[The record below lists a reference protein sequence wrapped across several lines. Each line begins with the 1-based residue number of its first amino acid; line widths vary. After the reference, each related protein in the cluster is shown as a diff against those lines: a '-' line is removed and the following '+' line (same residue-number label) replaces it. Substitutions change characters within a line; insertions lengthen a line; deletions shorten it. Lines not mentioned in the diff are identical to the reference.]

1 MNRKWS
7 NDLLLLRTQQLS
19 VRHTTENKI
28 GSRENDGGIG
38 KVTFYVGNHG
48 QFDGMVRGIM
58 KELISEGKDVDYSVV
73 LAYIPGQ
80 KYEFDLP
87 DQYADTIYL
96 DGLENVPQRFAICKR
111 NDWMIDNSDTVI
123 CYVVNHF
130 GGAYTYTEKARR
142 KGKRIINIRYVDE
155 PIGDRL

>member
-1 MNRKWS
+1 M
-7 NDLLLLRTQQLS
+7 LFLRAQQLS
-19 VRHTTENKI
+19 FRDATEVKNRNRK
-28 GSRENDGGIG
+28 NDGGIG
-38 KVTFYVGNHG
+38 KVPFYVGNHG

-87 DQYADTIYL
+87 DQYADTIYP

-111 NDWMIDNSDTVI
+111 NDWMIDNSDAVI

-130 GGAYTYTEKARR
+130 GGRTHTRKKPDGKENALSILPICRR
-142 KGKRIINIRYVDE
+142 A
-155 PIGDRL
+155 DR

>member
-87 DQYADTIYL
+87 DQYADTSYP

-111 NDWMIDNSDTVI
+111 NDWMIDNSDAVI

-130 GGAYTYTEKARR
+130 GGRTHTR
-142 KGKRIINIRYVDE
+142 KKPDVRANALSTSDM
-155 PIGDRL
+155 

>member
-1 MNRKWS
+1 
-7 NDLLLLRTQQLS
+7 
-19 VRHTTENKI
+19 
-28 GSRENDGGIG
+28 
-38 KVTFYVGNHG
+38 
-48 QFDGMVRGIM
+48 MVRGIM
-58 KELISEGKDVDYSVV
+58 KELISEGKNVDYSVV

-87 DQYADTIYL
+87 DQYADTIYP

-130 GGAYTYTEKARR
+130 GGAYTYTEKTRR

>member
-38 KVTFYVGNHG
+38 KVTFYVSNHG

-87 DQYADTIYL
+87 DQYADTIYP

-111 NDWMIDNSDTVI
+111 NDWMIDNSDAVI

-130 GGAYTYTEKARR
+130 GGRTHTRKKPDGKENALSILPICRR
-142 KGKRIINIRYVDE
+142 A
-155 PIGDRL
+155 DR

>member
-87 DQYADTIYL
+87 DQYADTFYP
-96 DGLENVPQRFAICKR
+96 DGLEKVPQRFAICKR
-111 NDWMIDNSDTVI
+111 NDWMIDNSDAVI

-130 GGAYTYTEKARR
+130 GVAYTYTEKARR
-142 KGKRIINIRYVDE
+142 KGKRIINIADM
-155 PIGDRL
+155 

>member
-58 KELISEGKDVDYSVV
+58 KELISEGKNVDYSVV

-80 KYEFDLP
+80 KYEFELP
-87 DQYADTIYL
+87 DQYADTIYP

-111 NDWMIDNSDTVI
+111 NDWMIDNSDAVI

-142 KGKRIINIRYVDE
+142 KGKRIINIADM
-155 PIGDRL
+155 

>member
-1 MNRKWS
+1 MTCCFFGYS
-7 NDLLLLRTQQLS
+7 NCPFGIRP
-19 VRHTTENKI
+19 KI
-28 GSRENDGGIG
+28 KSEVEKMMEEPG
-38 KVTFYVGNHG
+38 KVKFYVGNHG

-58 KELISEGKDVDYSVV
+58 KELISERKNVAYSVV

-87 DQYADTIYL
+87 DQYADTIYP

-111 NDWMIDNSDTVI
+111 NDWMIDNSDAVI

-130 GGAYTYTEKARR
+130 GGRTHTRKKPDGKGNALSILPICRR
-142 KGKRIINIRYVDE
+142 A
-155 PIGDRL
+155 DR

>member
-1 MNRKWS
+1 MTCCFFGHS
-7 NDLLLLRTQQLS
+7 DCPF
-19 VRHTTENKI
+19 
-28 GSRENDGGIG
+28 GIRPIIRVQIEKMMEESA
-38 KVTFYVGNHG
+38 KVKFYVGNHG

-58 KELISEGKDVDYSVV
+58 KELISKGKKVDYSVV

-87 DQYADTIYL
+87 DQYADTIYP

>member
-38 KVTFYVGNHG
+38 KVNFYVGNHG

-87 DQYADTIYL
+87 DQYADTIYP

>member
-87 DQYADTIYL
+87 DQYADTIYP

-111 NDWMIDNSDTVI
+111 NDWMIDNSDAVI

-130 GGAYTYTEKARR
+130 GGRTHTR
-142 KGKRIINIRYVDE
+142 KKPEVRSNALSTSDM
-155 PIGDRL
+155 

>member
-87 DQYADTIYL
+87 DQYADTIYP
-96 DGLENVPQRFAICKR
+96 DGLENVPYKFAICRRNEWMLKR
-111 NDWMIDNSDTVI
+111 SEILVTYVRHNSGGVFKFKEKALKLNKTVI
-123 CYVVNHF
+123 
-130 GGAYTYTEKARR
+130 ELS
-142 KGKRIINIRYVDE
+142 E
-155 PIGDRL
+155 

>member
-87 DQYADTIYL
+87 DQYADTVYP

-130 GGAYTYTEKARR
+130 DGAYTYTEKARR

>member
-87 DQYADTIYL
+87 DQYADTIYP

-111 NDWMIDNSDTVI
+111 NDWMIDNSDAVI

-130 GGAYTYTEKARR
+130 GGRTHTR
-142 KGKRIINIRYVDE
+142 KKPDGKENALSIL
-155 PIGDRL
+155 PICSRADR

>member
-87 DQYADTIYL
+87 DQYADTIYP

-111 NDWMIDNSDTVI
+111 NDWMIDNSDAVI

-130 GGAYTYTEKARR
+130 GGRTHTR
-142 KGKRIINIRYVDE
+142 KKPDGKETHYNIADM
-155 PIGDRL
+155 